1 MNQKKQLVLLVL
13 FISSGL
19 LNAQTD
25 FRSGYIIRAL
35 GDTAYGEIDYRGDLR
50 MSTICK
56 FKSSDKEIKE
66 YTPND
71 ILAYRFT
78 DSKYFVSREI
88 NGGKVFLE
96 YLIKGELNIY
106 YLRDDEGDHYY
117 LDKEG
122 EKLME
127 IPYEKK
133 IKDIDDKLVFYESKN
148 HIGLLKYY
156 MQDAPGLQSSI
167 NNMSKPE
174 HQSLIKLAEKYHNV
188 VCDGEKCIIYEKKQ
202 PFITVNLEVLGG
214 VTYFR
219 PYIYTL
225 DPSLYLNHKL
235 YFQGGVI
242 GHLWMPRTNENLYL
256 RTGIL
261 FSRLGLLYYHSSERI
276 IDIGFGNIYK
286 IPIHIEYVYPKGIIK
301 PKLSY
306 GLNFYFP
313 KYPLY
318 STVSLNLG
326 ANIKLLNSLY
336 LSLTSDIELDAAMMV
351 MPIHLKAYSFNI
363 GLDATLFQDLRFS
376 FDWYN
381 KKTSGI
387 LQSVV

>member
-1 MNQKKQLVLLVL
+1 MNQKQLILLVL

-56 FKSSDKEIKE
+56 FKSS
-66 YTPND
+66 
-71 ILAYRFT
+71 
-78 DSKYFVSREI
+78 
-88 NGGKVFLE
+88 
-96 YLIKGELNIY
+96 
-106 YLRDDEGDHYY
+106 
-117 LDKEG
+117 DKEG

-276 IDIGFGNIYK
+276 IDIGLGNIYK

-363 GLDATLFQDLRFS
+363 GLMHKL
-376 FDWYN
+376 
-381 KKTSGI
+381 
-387 LQSVV
+387 